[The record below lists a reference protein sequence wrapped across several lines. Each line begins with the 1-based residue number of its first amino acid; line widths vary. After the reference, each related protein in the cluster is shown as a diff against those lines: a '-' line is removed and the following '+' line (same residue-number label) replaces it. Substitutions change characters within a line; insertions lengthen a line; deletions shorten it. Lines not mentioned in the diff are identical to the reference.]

1 MSGAQ
6 ETFEALSHFFI
17 LFGGIMKEYKNNEEL
32 IDYLISK
39 NVIVNDKKLALKN
52 IEKYSYYSII
62 NGYKAIFKDKNNNYK
77 ENTSFEEIFALYEFD
92 KNIKAIFLKYTLEIE
107 VVIKSLMANT
117 LAEEY
122 GVEDYLK
129 LENLD
134 ENANEDLINDFIEKI
149 EKEIDDNYIKHPA
162 IKHYKDTYNFVP
174 PFVLTKILTFGA
186 VSRYY
191 SLLKQSD
198 RQKISKYFKL
208 SDKLLRQILINL
220 TMVRNISAH
229 SDRLFNYRNKYDISF
244 KNIEKDYNRKEYLC
258 NLYMIIKSMKVL
270 LDEEKYKE
278 FENLLNREIEKLKD
292 KLIVVDINDILRIM
306 GYDV

>member
-1 MSGAQ
+1 
-6 ETFEALSHFFI
+6 
-17 LFGGIMKEYKNNEEL
+17 MKEYKNNEEL
-32 IDYLISK
+32 VDYLISK
-39 NVIVNDKKLALKN
+39 NVIVNDKEKALKN

-62 NGYKAIFKDKNNNYK
+62 NGYKAVFKDANNNYK

-92 KNIKAIFLKYTLEIE
+92 KNIKAVFLKYTLEIE
-107 VVIKSLMANT
+107 VIIKSLMANT

-134 ENANEDLINDFIEKI
+134 KSVDEDVTKDFIAKI

-186 VSRYY
+186 ISRYY
-191 SLLKQSD
+191 SLLKQND

-258 NLYMIIKSMKVL
+258 NLYMIIKCMKVL

-278 FENLLNREIEKLKD
+278 FDNLLNSEIEKLKNN
-292 KLIVVDINDILRIM
+292 LIVVDINDILRIM

>member
-1 MSGAQ
+1 
-6 ETFEALSHFFI
+6 
-17 LFGGIMKEYKNNEEL
+17 MKEYKNNEEL

-39 NVIVNDKKLALKN
+39 NVIINDRELALKN
-52 IEKYSYYSII
+52 VEKYSYYSII
-62 NGYKAIFKDKNNNYK
+62 NGYKFVFKDNDNNYK

-92 KNIKAIFLKYTLEIE
+92 KNIKAIFLKFTLETE
-107 VVIKSLMANT
+107 VIIKSLMANT
-117 LAEEY
+117 LAEKY
-122 GVEDYLK
+122 GVENYLTLK
-129 LENLD
+129 NLD
-134 ENANEDLINDFIEKI
+134 ENADEELVNDFIVKI

-186 VSRYY
+186 ISRYY

-229 SDRLFNYRNKYDISF
+229 SDRLFTYRNKYDISF

-278 FENLLNREIEKLKD
+278 FDDLLKREIEKLKN
-292 KLIVVDINDILRIM
+292 KLIVIDINDILRIM

>member
-1 MSGAQ
+1 
-6 ETFEALSHFFI
+6 
-17 LFGGIMKEYKNNEEL
+17 MKEYKNNEEL

-39 NVIVNDKKLALKN
+39 NIIIHDRELALKN
-52 IEKYSYYSII
+52 IEKYSYYSAI
-62 NGYKAIFKDKNNNYK
+62 NGYKFVFKANDNTYK

-107 VVIKSLMANT
+107 VIIKSLIANT

-122 GVEDYLK
+122 GVENYLT

-134 ENANEDLINDFIEKI
+134 ENADEELVNDFIVKI
-149 EKEIDDNYIKHPA
+149 EKEINDNYIKHPA

-186 VSRYY
+186 ISRYY

-270 LDEEKYKE
+270 LDEEKYRE
-278 FENLLNREIEKLKD
+278 FEALLNREIEKLKN